1 MGSEPSKF
9 KINVVTL
16 YRSMQRRRSC
26 CSVTMK
32 AANNTLSSLLLLCV
46 CRFGA
51 HAKEI
56 IATNEWQKVGPTDT
70 VPAGLEIRMDLS
82 GGGKW
87 ARLPPP
93 EEEEDISQPPHAKH
107 CGPSC
112 KERQKQRA
120 EKRRA
125 AGFKLREASHTTR
138 RRQHEEEELQGS
150 ARALPSFT

>member
-1 MGSEPSKF
+1 MMMT
-9 KINVVTL
+9 V
-16 YRSMQRRRSC
+16 
-26 CSVTMK
+26 
-32 AANNTLSSLLLLCV
+32 ANTLFSLLLLCA

-87 ARLPPP
+87 ARLPP

-138 RRQHEEEELQGS
+138 RRQHEEEELSEFGES
-150 ARALPSFT
+150 PSILHVAGVLMLGLTIGLGVATRFRRKIEGLHEN